1 MKRYCLVSGL
11 CLCLFMGIFS
21 CIPEAPEHKTE
32 KDASAI
38 VLDEDSD
45 IIWRNFSLGCV
56 SFDDKAPHSKGSRIF
71 HRLIPDT
78 EVYIRRKNGFG
89 YGI

>member
-56 SFDDKAPHSKGSRIF
+56 HSMIRLRIVKVPAF
-71 HRLIPDT
+71 FTD
-78 EVYIRRKNGFG
+78 
-89 YGI
+89 

>member
-21 CIPEAPEHKTE
+21 CILEAPEHKTE

-38 VLDEDSD
+38 VLNEDSD
-45 IIWRNFSLGCV
+45 IIWGEFFFG
-56 SFDDKAPHSKGSRIF
+56 PHF
-71 HRLIPDT
+71 
-78 EVYIRRKNGFG
+78 IR
-89 YGI
+89 